1 MFLRMATYELPYA
14 QEHLDELFQE
24 ARAGEEVIIVR
35 VDGRSCQL
43 LPLAE
48 VKDEAAMAEES
59 ESPDLGI
66 PGVLVPA

>member
-1 MFLRMATYELPYA
+1 MATYDLPYA
-14 QEHLDELFQE
+14 QEHLDELFHD
-24 ARAGEEVIIVR
+24 ARTGEEVIIVR
-35 VDGRSCQL
+35 IDGRSCQL
-43 LPLAE
+43 VPLAE